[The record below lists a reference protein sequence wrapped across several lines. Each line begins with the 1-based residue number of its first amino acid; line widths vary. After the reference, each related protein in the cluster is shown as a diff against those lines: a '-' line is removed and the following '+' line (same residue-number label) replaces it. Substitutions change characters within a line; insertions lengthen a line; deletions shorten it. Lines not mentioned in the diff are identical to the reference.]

1 MLKMSLKIAEP
12 QLKNAAKLFNYYTA
26 LSKGSN
32 EDSVSLNV
40 SKEQESF
47 LHFPS
52 VTNTKA
58 SDVDVGYKS
67 YSKKPLIFFIGYR
80 ETGTGSRINGF
91 RKYGTSL
98 RIPGKKEGSYSQQ
111 RYLFLYQS
119 SVCNCQKSMC
129 KRFGGYF
136 VALEIKAAAHFL

>member
-1 MLKMSLKIAEP
+1 MTASIPILLQKMKFHL
-12 QLKNAAKLFNYYTA
+12 KLFNYYTA

-58 SDVDVGYKS
+58 SDVDVG
-67 YSKKPLIFFIGYR
+67 
-80 ETGTGSRINGF
+80 
-91 RKYGTSL
+91 
-98 RIPGKKEGSYSQQ
+98 
-111 RYLFLYQS
+111 
-119 SVCNCQKSMC
+119 C
-129 KRFGGYF
+129 GYF
-136 VALEIKAAAHFL
+136 QQ